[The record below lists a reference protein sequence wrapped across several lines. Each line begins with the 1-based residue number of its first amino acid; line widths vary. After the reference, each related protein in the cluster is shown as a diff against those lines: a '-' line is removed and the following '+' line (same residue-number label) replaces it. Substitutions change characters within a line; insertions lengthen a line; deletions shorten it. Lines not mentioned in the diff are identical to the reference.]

1 MRRRLQR
8 ELIDVLR
15 GGLRHRGWPARGVFL
30 AALVGSALAGL
41 VVTGSSGASTGSS
54 GGMSNVVGT
63 GSSLSPGTQLRIPP
77 PPNELGCYRYSGNGW
92 QRVTCDTQA
101 YIKEHIPHPEV
112 LAGLSG
118 GVKVV
123 RHQKETSGP
132 IDVSVITAQL
142 VDQQFTG
149 EYDTTWGPD
158 AASLQ
163 DNEFFIGNNKQQDGV
178 QFTDQTISGNNNV
191 CVWQITIPTQ
201 NYTSNC
207 NTILGGDSI
216 NAVEGAAYGGILT
229 VAAASFG
236 NGSAIAV
243 NVPDIYG
250 LGVGHRWNN
259 SSGGV
264 LGYGGGS
271 HAVYENTE
279 MEIAE
284 EVSSCLNDDGFIGF
298 SVFCTNPKLK
308 PGAYVSYSPG
318 PSTNGYQ
325 TLETNNLTPV
335 IGSPPKHLP
344 SPLTYVYGGY
354 TAQTNYTV
362 TSTGKCWTGVLPYCQ

>member
-1 MRRRLQR
+1 MRRM
-8 ELIDVLR
+8 
-15 GGLRHRGWPARGVFL
+15 FL
-30 AALVGSALAGL
+30 AAVVTLVGCGLCGTGTSAAA
-41 VVTGSSGASTGSS
+41 VGSSGS
-54 GGMSNVVGT
+54 GSNVIGGGATLPVGT
-63 GSSLSPGTQLRIPP
+63 QFRIPVP
-77 PPNELGCYRYSGNGW
+77 PHRLGCFRYGPNGW
-92 QRVTCDTQA
+92 RRVVCDTRG
-101 YIKEHIPHPEV
+101 YINKHIPRPEV

-118 GVKVV
+118 GVKVSDGK
-123 RHQKETSGP
+123 RHTSGP

-142 VDQQFTG
+142 VDGQFTG
-149 EYDTTWGPD
+149 EHDTTWGPN

-191 CVWQITIPTQ
+191 CVWQIVIPPQ
-201 NYTSNC
+201 SYTSNC
-207 NTILGGDSI
+207 NTVLGGDSI

-236 NGSAIAV
+236 NGTAIAV
-243 NVPDIYG
+243 NVPDLYG
-250 LGVGHRWNN
+250 LGAGKRWNN

-279 MEIAE
+279 MEMAL

-298 SVFCTNPKLK
+298 SVFCTQPKLS
-308 PGAYVSYSPG
+308 PGAFVSYSPG
-318 PSTNGYQ
+318 PSTNGYK
-325 TLETNNLTPV
+325 TVETNNLTPV
-335 IGSPPKHLP
+335 IGSPPGHLP
-344 SPLTYVYGGY
+344 SPLTYFFGGY
-354 TAQTNYTV
+354 TAQINYTV